1 MMSATFSSP
10 QMRLAG
16 NASAAATATS
26 LHSAASNTS
35 QEDAESD
42 DDLAEVE
49 SVLKHPA
56 ANHAMA
62 SPGMYTT
69 GPLTAASAAA
79 VTPGRL
85 FLVESPAGDL
95 ALRQPARQSA
105 RQSAAGEVAGRAS
118 SPRAAASRF
127 FPEADKLS
135 RPSLSAADAW
145 PGLPH
150 MLPAQ
155 ASGSI
160 LSGSVQHPAATLLPA
175 SSSGHAAVCQAGLF
189 FNTPADL
196 HILDTQQ
203 VQAFSLNYSQ
213 QQPL

>member
-1 MMSATFSSP
+1 MMSATFSSQ
-10 QMRLAG
+10 QMHLAG
-16 NASAAATATS
+16 NASAAATATC
-26 LHSAASNTS
+26 LLSAASNTS

-42 DDLAEVE
+42 NDLAEVE

-69 GPLTAASAAA
+69 RSLTVASAAA
-79 VTPGRL
+79 VTPGR
-85 FLVESPAGDL
+85 FHVESPAGDL
-95 ALRQPARQSA
+95 ALTHTA

-118 SPRAAASRF
+118 SPRAAASRLI
-127 FPEADKLS
+127 PEADILS
-135 RPSLSAADAW
+135 PPALSAADAW

-150 MLPAQ
+150 MMPSQ
-155 ASGSI
+155 ARGSM
-160 LSGSVQHPAATLLPA
+160 LSGSVQHSAATLLPTGA
-175 SSSGHAAVCQAGLF
+175 SGGAAACQARLF

-196 HILDTQQ
+196 HLLDTQQ
-203 VQAFSLNYSQ
+203 VQAFSLSYSQ